1 MGYGSR
7 DRKVHAARWFAA
19 AGLLAACGLFG
30 PDDSSPGANER
41 GLAILAFYGDTSDVQ
56 LAATVGVGEI
66 TAVRFTS
73 FGGGCIRQ
81 DSTEVAVAGLTA
93 NIRPHRVEAPPD
105 AVCSADLRIDQ
116 NVADLR
122 FGEPGRARV
131 RIVGL
136 AQPGDWLFVL
146 ERDLLVSP

>member
-1 MGYGSR
+1 MALLIGKSTQF
-7 DRKVHAARWFAA
+7 AQLAA
-19 AGLLAACGLFG
+19 AGLLAACAIFG
-30 PDDSSPGANER
+30 PDDSSPGANQP

-56 LAATVGVGEI
+56 LAATVQVGEV
-66 TAVRFTS
+66 TSVRFTS

-93 NIRPHRVEAPPD
+93 VIRPHRLEAPPN

-122 FGEPGRARV
+122 FDEAGRARV

-136 AQPGDWLFVL
+136 TQPDDRIFVL